1 MVLPRAR
8 YWGYFYLTSLLM
20 ILMRGLSAPSVDLQ
34 TTPSWEGVVKG
45 LENMPY
51 KEQLRELGLFR
62 LKKRRLRG
70 DLMALYNHLKRG
82 YSKEVS
88 VSFLR

>member
-1 MVLPRAR
+1 L
-8 YWGYFYLTSLLM
+8 
-20 ILMRGLSAPSVDLQ
+20 
-34 TTPSWEGVVKG
+34 
-45 LENMPY
+45 LEN
-51 KEQLRELGLFR
+51 KRCEEQLRELGLFR

-70 DLMALYNHLKRG
+70 DLMTLYNHLKRG

>member
-1 MVLPRAR
+1 MDPQGSSGHQFHSVLHRR
-8 YWGYFYLTSLLM
+8 V
-20 ILMRGLSAPSVDLQ
+20 SAHVNCFL
-34 TTPSWEGVVKG
+34 
-45 LENMPY
+45 LEN
-51 KEQLRELGLFR
+51 KRCEEQLRELGLFR

-70 DLMALYNHLKRG
+70 DLMTLYNHLKRG